1 VSASV
6 LFSAASGSAGLISR
20 FSHQGNDPK
29 HFDGYQFD
37 LRGNGDWQ
45 LLANVYNAVAQVL
58 ASGNVTGI
66 APNTWPTISLAAN
79 ADQLTATIDRTAVAQ
94 VTSSAYAAG
103 LAGFESN
110 WAPVQFNNLT
120 VG

>member
-1 VSASV
+1 M

-37 LRGNGDWQ
+37 LRASGDWQ
-45 LLANVYNAVAQVL
+45 LLANVNNAVAKVL

-66 APNTWPTISLAAN
+66 APNTWHTISLAAN
-79 ADQLTATIDRTAVAQ
+79 ADQLTATIDGTAVAQ

-103 LAGFESN
+103 LAGIESN
-110 WAPVQFNNLT
+110 WAPVQFNSLT

>member
-1 VSASV
+1 MSASV

-37 LRGNGDWQ
+37 LRGNGSWQ
-45 LLANVYNAVAQVL
+45 LLQNVSDAVAKVL

-66 APNTWPTISLAAN
+66 APNAWHTISLAAN
-79 ADQLTATIDRTAVAQ
+79 GTQLTASVDGTAVAQ
-94 VTSSAYAAG
+94 VTSSAYSAG
-103 LAGFESN
+103 LAGIESN
-110 WAPVQFNNLT
+110 WAPVQFNSLT